1 MRNDRTGAI
10 VQVSNKND
18 PSWVA
23 PWD

>member
-1 MRNDRTGAI
+1 M